1 MLDARVPL
9 ALAASLLLHG
19 AALAL
24 ADRLPYGAQRQAPE
38 WSQWG
43 AGALHARLLNR
54 AEEPAA
60 VPTPPSAVGIAQ
72 RVGTGTRQSAF
83 AQPGVIAA
91 PRYLP
96 AEELDERP
104 QIRTH
109 VEPAFPPDANVAS
122 GRVVL
127 RLLID
132 ESGAV
137 DKAVVLQADPP
148 GPFELAAVEAFSPAR
163 FSPGRKDGVAV
174 KSAMT
179 LELRFGEA
187 PLADAG
193 MRRQDVP
200 LFQPPRRAPSRR
212 SASAQ
217 ERP

>member
-9 ALAASLLLHG
+9 ALAASLVLHG
-19 AALAL
+19 AALTL
-24 ADRLPYGAQRQAPE
+24 ADRLPHGVQRQTAE
-38 WSQWG
+38 WAQWG
-43 AGALHARLLNR
+43 AGALHARLLDR

-60 VPTPPSAVGIAQ
+60 APAPAAAAGIAK
-72 RVGTGTRQSAF
+72 RVGSGTRQSAF
-83 AQPGVIAA
+83 ALPGVIAA

-96 AEELDERP
+96 ADELDVRP
-104 QIRTH
+104 QIRSH
-109 VEPAFPPDANVAS
+109 VEPAFPPDANVS
-122 GRVVL
+122 EGRVVL
-127 RLLID
+127 RLLIN

-137 DKAVVLQADPP
+137 DKAVVVHADPP
-148 GPFELAAVEAFSPAR
+148 GPFELAAVEAFSPAQ
-163 FSPGRKDGVAV
+163 FSPGRKGGVAV
-174 KSAMT
+174 KSAVT

-187 PLADAG
+187 PSADAG